1 MISVSAVRG
10 YMTPERA
17 AVSALFFT
25 NGYIVGNWAP
35 KIPGFKAALGIDE
48 AVLGL
53 LILAFG
59 LGSLAVM
66 PLVGAVI
73 TREGSR
79 RICRLTALAL
89 TPVLLLVT
97 LVPNVWAAALV
108 LALLGGVV
116 GGMDVAMNAN
126 AVAVERFMRRAIMS
140 SCHAWW
146 SSAALWER
154 PPAGCS
160 SAVSDRSDT
169 QVWSG
174 LSRSRS
180 SLRQAPPFSR
190 TRRPGKA
197 PRHGLAGMPRRPPGA
212 GRSAI
217 GCCCRFSSGWS
228 RSSA

>member
-89 TPVLLLVT
+89 TPSCCSSHSFRT
-97 LVPNVWAAALV
+97 SGP
-108 LALLGGVV
+108 
-116 GGMDVAMNAN
+116 
-126 AVAVERFMRRAIMS
+126 RR
-140 SCHAWW
+140 SCSRCSGAW
-146 SSAALWER
+146 SAAWM
-154 PPAGCS
+154 
-160 SAVSDRSDT
+160 
-169 QVWSG
+169 
-174 LSRSRS
+174 
-180 SLRQAPPFSR
+180 LR
-190 TRRPGKA
+190 
-197 PRHGLAGMPRRPPGA
+197 
-212 GRSAI
+212 
-217 GCCCRFSSGWS
+217 
-228 RSSA
+228 